1 MPKLMVE
8 GIGSFDVPQG
18 KRLVNALVDNAK
30 VDQLHACGGNARCT
44 TCRVQFVS
52 GEPTKMTQAER
63 DVLAI
68 RGLTDQKG
76 LRLSCQV
83 ECDHDMAVQVISRL
97 QGSGR
102 ADAGARPAETIQPP
116 PVWTDK

>member
-1 MPKLMVE
+1 MPKLDVE
-8 GIGSFDVPQG
+8 AVGTFEVPSG

-30 VDQLHACGGNARCT
+30 IDQLHACGGNARCT

-52 GEPTKMTQAER
+52 GEPAKMPQAEK

-68 RGLTDQKG
+68 RGLSGTKG
-76 LRLSCQV
+76 LRLSCQIT
-83 ECDHDMAVQVISRL
+83 CDQDMAVQIISRL

-102 ADAGARPAETIQPP
+102 AD
-116 PVWTDK
+116 